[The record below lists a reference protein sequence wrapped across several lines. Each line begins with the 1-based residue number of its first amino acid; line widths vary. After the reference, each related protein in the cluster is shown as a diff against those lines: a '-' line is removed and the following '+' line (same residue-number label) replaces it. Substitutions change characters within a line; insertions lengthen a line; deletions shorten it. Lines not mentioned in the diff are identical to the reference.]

1 MVLRH
6 LGEVP
11 FDGAAVVF
19 PAVCAGAKR
28 PIGHAAD
35 VELLVSGEEELTPH
49 EGAFQTDDRGGG
61 KVEFRFAKCI

>member
-19 PAVCAGAKR
+19 PAVSVGAKR
-28 PIGHAAD
+28 PIGHTTD
-35 VELLVSGEEELTPH
+35 EELLVPGVEELTPDG
-49 EGAFQTDDRGGG
+49 GAFQTDDWGGG
-61 KVEFRFAKCI
+61 KVWSGFR